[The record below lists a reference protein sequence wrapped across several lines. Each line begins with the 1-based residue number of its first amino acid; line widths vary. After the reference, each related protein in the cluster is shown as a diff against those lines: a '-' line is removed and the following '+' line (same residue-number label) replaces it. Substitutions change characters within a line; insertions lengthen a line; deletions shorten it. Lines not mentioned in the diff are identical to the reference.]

1 MISFI
6 LQSVTHSLTKNVI
19 LFNEKFIILPCLK
32 FMNVRDI
39 HLTSN
44 IMKEFRSGFSKVR
57 ADTKTKKVV
66 MEGEKTIDLID
77 INNS

>member
-6 LQSVTHSLTKNVI
+6 LQSVTKNMI
-19 LFNEKFIILPCLK
+19 LFNEKLITLPCLK
-32 FMNVRDI
+32 FMNVRNI

-57 ADTKTKKVV
+57 ANTKRKNVV
-66 MEGEKTIDLID
+66 MEGEKAIDFID
-77 INNS
+77 VKS